1 MPVSALDPVSA
12 IVVIDLQH
20 GIVASPKVHPANEV
34 IAHVAALV
42 ALYRIHNLPVVLVNV
57 DAAPKGRT
65 EKPSGLDALPQ
76 GWSDLIPELNQQPT
90 DHLITKKQWGA
101 FTNTD
106 LDEYLKSKGVTQV
119 VVVGMSTSIGVESTA
134 RHARELGYSVT
145 LVTDAMTDTNLEA
158 HNNSIEIIFPR
169 LGETCTVS
177 ELTALLEE

>member
-1 MPVSALDPVSA
+1 MPISTLDPVCA
-12 IVVIDLQH
+12 IVVIDLQQ
-20 GIVASPKVHPANEV
+20 GIVTSPKVHPASE
-34 IAHVAALV
+34 IVARAAGLV
-42 ALYRIHNLPVVLVNV
+42 SLYRKHNLPVVLVNV

-76 GWSDLIPELNQQPT
+76 GWSDLIPELNQQPS

-101 FTNTD
+101 FTYTD
-106 LDEYLKSKGVTQV
+106 LDDYLKSKGVTQV

-145 LVTDAMTDTNLEA
+145 LVTDAMTDTNMDA

-169 LGETCTVS
+169 LGETCTTS
-177 ELTALLEE
+177 ELTALLEK